1 MGTCRKSIFPLAGI
15 VPIRLKEHRRA
26 DNIGKEASNS
36 AYLTWRKGTSSG
48 EEVFFSWNDSSRAR
62 LFIQRAL
69 VLAALSLLLSVFFP
83 LSLSL
88 PAKLV
93 YIYKLAYLSTLC
105 CLPFFKIRCNCVQCV
120 SPHTQQCCARFC
132 DDERGGGT
140 WTGVAGRLVM
150 MMI

>member
-83 LSLSL
+83 LSLSSSQTGIYIQVSIPFNSVL
-88 PAKLV
+88 PSLFQDP
-93 YIYKLAYLSTLC
+93 LQLC
-105 CLPFFKIRCNCVQCV
+105 TMCV
-120 SPHTQQCCARFC
+120 TTYAAMLCA
-132 DDERGGGT
+132 
-140 WTGVAGRLVM
+140 LL
-150 MMI
+150 